1 MKSRR
6 RSVNYSPPFAVNLDR
21 PPGAITQVE
30 IKLFFVIC
38 DPHIDETFRTIKQ
51 GFRFQQVQ
59 RGADGLRAWTL
70 AGLLVVGP
78 QQEQLKRAG
87 AYGTILP
94 VAIDP
99 NGSPAVL
106 VGVMKEFDSRLEH
119 KPDQSVR

>member
-6 RSVNYSPPFAVNLDR
+6 RSVNYSPTFAVNLDR

-30 IKLFFVIC
+30 IKLFLVIC
-38 DPHIDETFRTIKQ
+38 DPQIDERFGTVKH
-51 GFRFQQVQ
+51 GFRFQQVE
-59 RGADGLRAWTL
+59 RGADGLRAGTL

-78 QQEQLKRAG
+78 QQEELERAG

-106 VGVMKEFDSRLEH
+106 VGIVIEF
-119 KPDQSVR
+119 